1 MAFVN
6 SEWVNIKQITVHP
19 CYTAAIWIENMVKFY
34 VSTSKEPVTL
44 KSQWNWQKKDAN
56 KDLLSSVK
64 SLLENKLQYILV
76 ILLPFGTS
84 YISTTREGGN

>member
-1 MAFVN
+1 MSADQLYIV
-6 SEWVNIKQITVHP
+6 T
-19 CYTAAIWIENMVKFY
+19 IENMVKFY

-44 KSQWNWQKKDAN
+44 KSQWNWQKKQSSW
-56 KDLLSSVK
+56 LLLILNGLIS
-64 SLLENKLQYILV
+64 NKLQYILV